1 MNPFKPANLLND
13 VKNRFLS
20 LPRNAT
26 EGYEQEPII
35 SDFECLKELGIG
47 SFGKV
52 YLVYHKVTKAKY
64 ALKTIDKLDE
74 VNYEEKSYFAREIEI
89 MYKLNHPNICKLY
102 SHFEDNNY
110 CYFLLQ
116 YIPKGS
122 AYDIIPK
129 NGKKQKNVKLV
140 ASVMKDLISA
150 IYYLHNMNPPIIHR
164 DIKPENILLDENSK
178 AYLTDF
184 GWSNYI
190 RNNRSRST
198 ICGTPLYLPPEM
210 VTESGHNEKADIW
223 CIGVLLFELMTGKV
237 PFDGNDYTT
246 VKCNIMKLNI
256 SWPSDIDPEVKD
268 LISKILKKNPN
279 DRLSIEKIL
288 SHSFFTKYFPNAV
301 KELIKPD
308 DRPMKVFIVSTDDPN
323 TWTPEKTRA
332 KSVKFQDN
340 TSYQN
345 NNNNNNHNNNNNNS
359 HNNNNNNNHNNN
371 NNNNHNNSSSNV
383 TLIRNNKKTKTI
395 SYKSNED
402 LSLSNRKMS
411 SHNSNKMS
419 KKNITHTIY
428 NTKYIS
434 NYNSNNNQA
443 NLTNPNMAN
452 TNHKVENINNVN
464 INSYNNNNNH
474 KSEGANNMLNKNE
487 NKSHNSSK
495 HLNIKINYNYNQKNN
510 INVSSTNNANNN
522 KNSVAFTNFKRVNNY
537 TIRKNA
543 RTTNHNINNKSNSN
557 YKNKYKSNYNTI
569 NANSSINKSKNHH
582 NHTVYDSNNKKK
594 KELLNSID
602 KYPTNLA
609 KKYDSFNKEEEL

>member
-13 VKNRFLS
+13 VKHRFLS

-26 EGYEQEPII
+26 EGYEQEPTIE
-35 SDFECLKELGIG
+35 DFECLKELGVG

-52 YLVYHKVTKAKY
+52 YLVYHKITKARY

-140 ASVMKDLISA
+140 VSVMKDLISA

-190 RNNRSRST
+190 RNNRTRST

-210 VTESGHNEKADIW
+210 VTETGHNEKADIW

-237 PFDGNDYTT
+237 PFEGNDYTS
-246 VKCNIMKLNI
+246 VKYNIMKLNI
-256 SWPSDIDPEVKD
+256 SWPSDIDPDVKD

-279 DRLSIEKIL
+279 DRLPIEKIL

-301 KELIKPD
+301 KELIKPE
-308 DRPMKVFIVSTDDPN
+308 DRPLKVFVVSTDDPN
-323 TWTPEKTRA
+323 TWSPEKPRT

-345 NNNNNNHNNNNNNS
+345 NNNNNSNNNNNNNNS
-359 HNNNNNNNHNNN
+359 TT
-371 NNNNHNNSSSNV
+371 V
-383 TLIRNNKKTKTI
+383 TVRSKKKTRTI
-395 SYKSNED
+395 SYKSKED
-402 LSLSNRKMS
+402 FPLSSNKMS
-411 SHNSNKMS
+411 NQNSNKMS
-419 KKNITHTIY
+419 NKKIQY
-428 NTKYIS
+428 NNYSSKYIS
-434 NYNSNNNQA
+434 NYNSNNNA
-443 NLTNPNMAN
+443 TNSANPNNAN
-452 TNHKVENINNVN
+452 TNYKVENINNNINNVN
-464 INSYNNNNNH
+464 INSYNSNY
-474 KSEGANNMLNKNE
+474 KSENTNNMINKNE

-510 INVSSTNNANNN
+510 INASSTSNY
-522 KNSVAFTNFKRVNNY
+522 KNPAGFPNFKRVNNY
-537 TIRKNA
+537 TLHKNV
-543 RTTNHNINNKSNSN
+543 RTTNHNMNNKSKSN
-557 YKNKYKSNYNTI
+557 YKTKYTNFNTI
-569 NANSSINKSKNHH
+569 NANTSINKNKNHH
-582 NHTVYDSNNKKK
+582 NHTIYNSNNKKK
-594 KELLNSID
+594 KILLNSID
-602 KYPTNLA
+602 KYPTNLGN
-609 KKYDSFNKEEEL
+609 KYDSFNKEDEL

>member
-1 MNPFKPANLLND
+1 MNPFKPASLLND

-26 EGYEQEPII
+26 EGYEQEPTI

-89 MYKLNHPNICKLY
+89 MYKLDHPNICKLY
-102 SHFEDNNY
+102 SHFEDDNY

-190 RNNRSRST
+190 RNNRTRST

-223 CIGVLLFELMTGKV
+223 CIGVLFFELMTGKV

-246 VKCNIMKLNI
+246 VKYNIMKLNI

-279 DRLSIEKIL
+279 ERLSIEKIL

-301 KELIKPD
+301 KELIKPIE
-308 DRPMKVFIVSTDDPN
+308 RPMKVFVVSTDDPN
-323 TWTPEKTRA
+323 TWSP
-332 KSVKFQDN
+332 VK
-340 TSYQN
+340 
-345 NNNNNNHNNNNNNS
+345 
-359 HNNNNNNNHNNN
+359 
-371 NNNNHNNSSSNV
+371 
-383 TLIRNNKKTKTI
+383 
-395 SYKSNED
+395 
-402 LSLSNRKMS
+402 
-411 SHNSNKMS
+411 
-419 KKNITHTIY
+419 KKN
-428 NTKYIS
+428 
-434 NYNSNNNQA
+434 
-443 NLTNPNMAN
+443 
-452 TNHKVENINNVN
+452 
-464 INSYNNNNNH
+464 
-474 KSEGANNMLNKNE
+474 
-487 NKSHNSSK
+487 
-495 HLNIKINYNYNQKNN
+495 
-510 INVSSTNNANNN
+510 
-522 KNSVAFTNFKRVNNY
+522 
-537 TIRKNA
+537 
-543 RTTNHNINNKSNSN
+543 
-557 YKNKYKSNYNTI
+557 
-569 NANSSINKSKNHH
+569 
-582 NHTVYDSNNKKK
+582 
-594 KELLNSID
+594 
-602 KYPTNLA
+602 
-609 KKYDSFNKEEEL
+609 

>member
-1 MNPFKPANLLND
+1 MNPFKPAFLLND
-13 VKNRFLS
+13 VKNRFLP

-35 SDFECLKELGIG
+35 TDFECIKELGIG

-64 ALKTIDKLDE
+64 ALKSIDKLDE
-74 VNYEEKSYFAREIEI
+74 VNYEEKSYFSREIEI

-102 SHFEDNNY
+102 SHFEDDNY

-116 YIPKGS
+116 YMPKGS

-140 ASVMKDLISA
+140 ASVMKDLMSA

-237 PFDGNDYTT
+237 PFEGNDYTS
-246 VKCNIMKLNI
+246 VKYNIMKINI
-256 SWPSDIDPEVKD
+256 SWPSDMDPEVKD

-279 DRLSIEKIL
+279 ERLSIEKIL

-308 DRPMKVFIVSTDDPN
+308 DRPMKVFVVSTDDPN
-323 TWTPEKTRA
+323 TWNPEKTRT
-332 KSVKFQDN
+332 KSVKFQDSN
-340 TSYQN
+340 SYQNSSN
-345 NNNNNNHNNNNNNS
+345 NNNNTINNNNS
-359 HNNNNNNNHNNN
+359 TNNNSNSNSNNNSNN
-371 NNNNHNNSSSNV
+371 NV
-383 TLIRNNKKTKTI
+383 TLVRKYKKTKTVC
-395 SYKSNED
+395 YKSKED
-402 LSLSNRKMS
+402 FSPSNHKMTNQ
-411 SHNSNKMS
+411 NSNKTSNKKINHMNYNS
-419 KKNITHTIY
+419 KY
-428 NTKYIS
+428 SS
-434 NYNSNNNQA
+434 NYNSNNNQS
-443 NLTNPNMAN
+443 NLTNANNSN
-452 TNHKVENINNVN
+452 TNYKIENINNNINNVN
-464 INSYNNNNNH
+464 INSYNNNNH
-474 KSEGANNMLNKNE
+474 KSENANNMLNKSE

-495 HLNIKINYNYNQKNN
+495 HLNIKLNYNYNQKNN
-510 INVSSTNNANNN
+510 INVSNAN
-522 KNSVAFTNFKRVNNY
+522 KNSVVFANFKRVNNY
-537 TIRKNA
+537 TLHKYV
-543 RTTNHNINNKSNSN
+543 RTTNHNMNNKSKSNFKNKYNSN
-557 YKNKYKSNYNTI
+557 YSTI
-569 NANSSINKSKNHH
+569 YANSSINNNKNHH
-582 NHTVYDSNNKKK
+582 NHTIYDSNNKRKK
-594 KELLNSID
+594 ILLNSID
-602 KYPTNLA
+602 KYPMNLA
-609 KKYDSFNKEEEL
+609 KKYNSFNKEDEL

>member
-13 VKNRFLS
+13 VKHRFLS

-26 EGYEQEPII
+26 EGYEQEPTIE
-35 SDFECLKELGIG
+35 DFECLKELGVG

-52 YLVYHKVTKAKY
+52 YLVYHKITKARY

-140 ASVMKDLISA
+140 VSVMKDLISA

-190 RNNRSRST
+190 RNNRTRST

-210 VTESGHNEKADIW
+210 VTETGHNEKADIW

-237 PFDGNDYTT
+237 PFEGNDYTS
-246 VKCNIMKLNI
+246 VKYNIMKLNI
-256 SWPSDIDPEVKD
+256 SWPSDIDPDVKD

-279 DRLSIEKIL
+279 DRLPIEKIL

-301 KELIKPD
+301 KELIKPE
-308 DRPMKVFIVSTDDPN
+308 DRPLKVFVVSTDDPN
-323 TWTPEKTRA
+323 TWSPEKPRT

-345 NNNNNNHNNNNNNS
+345 NNNNNSNNNNNNNNNNS
-359 HNNNNNNNHNNN
+359 TT
-371 NNNNHNNSSSNV
+371 V
-383 TLIRNNKKTKTI
+383 TVRSKKKTRTI
-395 SYKSNED
+395 SYKSKED
-402 LSLSNRKMS
+402 FPLSSNKMS
-411 SHNSNKMS
+411 NQNSNKMS
-419 KKNITHTIY
+419 NKKIQY
-428 NTKYIS
+428 NNYSSKYIS
-434 NYNSNNNQA
+434 NYNSNNNA
-443 NLTNPNMAN
+443 TNSANPNNAN
-452 TNHKVENINNVN
+452 TNYKVENINNNINNVN
-464 INSYNNNNNH
+464 INSYNSNY
-474 KSEGANNMLNKNE
+474 KSENTNNMINKNE

-510 INVSSTNNANNN
+510 INASSTSNY
-522 KNSVAFTNFKRVNNY
+522 KNPAGFPNFKRVNNY
-537 TIRKNA
+537 TLHKNV
-543 RTTNHNINNKSNSN
+543 RTTNHNMNNKSKSN
-557 YKNKYKSNYNTI
+557 YKTKYTNFNTI
-569 NANSSINKSKNHH
+569 NANTSINKNSNHH
-582 NHTVYDSNNKKK
+582 NHTLYNSNNKKK
-594 KELLNSID
+594 KILLNSID
-602 KYPTNLA
+602 KYPTNLGN
-609 KKYDSFNKEEEL
+609 KYDSFNKEDEL

>member
-345 NNNNNNHNNNNNNS
+345 NNNNNNHNNNNNN
-359 HNNNNNNNHNNN
+359 
-371 NNNNHNNSSSNV
+371 NNSSSNF
-383 TLIRNNKKTKTI
+383 TLARNNKKTKTI

-537 TIRKNA
+537 TIRKNT

>member
-1 MNPFKPANLLND
+1 MNPFKPASLLNE
-13 VKNRFLS
+13 VKNRFLP

-35 SDFECLKELGIG
+35 TDFECIKELGIG

-64 ALKTIDKLDE
+64 ALKSIDKLDE
-74 VNYEEKSYFAREIEI
+74 VNYEEKSYFSREIEI

-102 SHFEDNNY
+102 SHFEDDNY

-140 ASVMKDLISA
+140 ASVMKDLMSA

-237 PFDGNDYTT
+237 PFEGNDYTS
-246 VKCNIMKLNI
+246 VKYNIMKINI
-256 SWPSDIDPEVKD
+256 SWPSDMDPEVKD

-279 DRLSIEKIL
+279 ERLSIEKIL

-308 DRPMKVFIVSTDDPN
+308 DRPMKIFVVSTDDPN
-323 TWTPEKTRA
+323 TWNPEKART
-332 KSVKFQDN
+332 KSVKFQDS

-345 NNNNNNHNNNNNNS
+345 SSNNNNNTINNNTNNNS
-359 HNNNNNNNHNNN
+359 NSNSNNNSNN
-371 NNNNHNNSSSNV
+371 NV
-383 TLIRNNKKTKTI
+383 TLVRNYKKTKTVCYM
-395 SYKSNED
+395 SKED
-402 LSLSNRKMS
+402 FSLSNHKMTNQ
-411 SHNSNKMS
+411 NSNKTSNKKINHMNYNS
-419 KKNITHTIY
+419 KY
-428 NTKYIS
+428 SS
-434 NYNSNNNQA
+434 NYNSNNNQSNLA
-443 NLTNPNMAN
+443 NANNSN
-452 TNHKVENINNVN
+452 TNYKIENINNNINNVN
-464 INSYNNNNNH
+464 INSYNNNNH
-474 KSEGANNMLNKNE
+474 KSENANNMLNKSE

-495 HLNIKINYNYNQKNN
+495 HLNIKLNYNYNQKNN
-510 INVSSTNNANNN
+510 INVSNAN
-522 KNSVAFTNFKRVNNY
+522 KNSVVFANFKRVNNY
-537 TIRKNA
+537 TLHKNV
-543 RTTNHNINNKSNSN
+543 RTTNHNMNNKSKSN
-557 YKNKYKSNYNTI
+557 FKNKYNSNYNTI
-569 NANSSINKSKNHH
+569 NANSSINNNKNHH
-582 NHTVYDSNNKKK
+582 NHTIYDSNNKRKK
-594 KELLNSID
+594 ILLNSID
-602 KYPTNLA
+602 KYPMNLA
-609 KKYDSFNKEEEL
+609 KKYDSFNKEDEL

>member
-1 MNPFKPANLLND
+1 MNPFKPASLLND
-13 VKNRFLS
+13 VKNRFLP

-35 SDFECLKELGIG
+35 TDFECIKELGIG

-64 ALKTIDKLDE
+64 ALKSIDKLDE
-74 VNYEEKSYFAREIEI
+74 VNYEEKSYFSREIEI

-102 SHFEDNNY
+102 SHFEDDNY

-140 ASVMKDLISA
+140 ASVMKDLMSA

-237 PFDGNDYTT
+237 PFEGNDYTS
-246 VKCNIMKLNI
+246 VKYNIMKINI
-256 SWPSDIDPEVKD
+256 SWPSDMDPEVKD

-279 DRLSIEKIL
+279 ERLSIEKIL

-308 DRPMKVFIVSTDDPN
+308 DRPMKIFVVSTDDPN
-323 TWTPEKTRA
+323 AWNPEKART
-332 KSVKFQDN
+332 KSVKFQDS

-345 NNNNNNHNNNNNNS
+345 SSNNNNNTINNNNNT
-359 HNNNNNNNHNNN
+359 NNNSNSNSNNNSNN
-371 NNNNHNNSSSNV
+371 NV
-383 TLIRNNKKTKTI
+383 TLVRNYKKTKTVC
-395 SYKSNED
+395 YKSKED
-402 LSLSNRKMS
+402 FSLSNHKMTNQ
-411 SHNSNKMS
+411 NSNKTSNKKINHMNYNS
-419 KKNITHTIY
+419 KY
-428 NTKYIS
+428 SS
-434 NYNSNNNQA
+434 NYNSNNNQS
-443 NLTNPNMAN
+443 NLTNANNSN
-452 TNHKVENINNVN
+452 TNYKIENINNNINNVN
-464 INSYNNNNNH
+464 INSYNNNNH
-474 KSEGANNMLNKNE
+474 KSENGNNMLNKSE

-495 HLNIKINYNYNQKNN
+495 HLNIKLNYNYNQKNN
-510 INVSSTNNANNN
+510 INVSNAN
-522 KNSVAFTNFKRVNNY
+522 KNSVVFANFKRVNNY
-537 TIRKNA
+537 TLHKNV
-543 RTTNHNINNKSNSN
+543 RTTNHNMNNKSKSN
-557 YKNKYKSNYNTI
+557 FKNKYNSNYNTI
-569 NANSSINKSKNHH
+569 NANSSINNNKNHH
-582 NHTVYDSNNKKK
+582 NHTIYDSNNKRKK
-594 KELLNSID
+594 ILLNSID
-602 KYPTNLA
+602 KYPMNLA
-609 KKYDSFNKEEEL
+609 KKYDSFNKEDEL

>member
-246 VKCNIMKLNI
+246 VKYNIMKLNI

-345 NNNNNNHNNNNNNS
+345 NNNNN
-359 HNNNNNNNHNNN
+359 HNNNNNNN
-371 NNNNHNNSSSNV
+371 NSSSNF
-383 TLIRNNKKTKTI
+383 TLARNNKKTKTI

-510 INVSSTNNANNN
+510 INVSSTTNNANNN
-522 KNSVAFTNFKRVNNY
+522 KNSIAFPNFKRVNNY
-537 TIRKNA
+537 TIRKNT

-609 KKYDSFNKEEEL
+609 KKYDSFNKEDEL

>member
-1 MNPFKPANLLND
+1 MNPFKPASLLND

-26 EGYEQEPII
+26 EGYEQEPTIT
-35 SDFECLKELGIG
+35 DFECLKELGIG

-89 MYKLNHPNICKLY
+89 MYKLDHPNICKLY
-102 SHFEDNNY
+102 SHFEDDNY

-210 VTESGHNEKADIW
+210 VTETGHNEKADIW
-223 CIGVLLFELMTGKV
+223 CIGVLLFELMTGKL
-237 PFDGNDYTT
+237 PFEGNDYTT
-246 VKCNIMKLNI
+246 VKYNIMKLNI

-279 DRLSIEKIL
+279 ERLSIEKIL

-308 DRPMKVFIVSTDDPN
+308 DCPHKVFIVSTDDPN
-323 TWTPEKTRA
+323 TWTPEKTRS
-332 KSVKFQDN
+332 KSVKFQEN

-345 NNNNNNHNNNNNNS
+345 NNYTNNNNNINNNNNNIS
-359 HNNNNNNNHNNN
+359 NNNNNNIS
-371 NNNNHNNSSSNV
+371 NNSSNNV
-383 TLIRNNKKTKTI
+383 ALVRGNKKTKTI
-395 SYKSNED
+395 SYKSKDDAPLYTN
-402 LSLSNRKMS
+402 KM
-411 SHNSNKMS
+411 NKQYSNKMS
-419 KKNITHTIY
+419 NKKNAHSNHNI
-428 NTKYIS
+428 KYIS
-434 NYNSNNNQA
+434 NYNSNNNNQA
-443 NLTNPNMAN
+443 NLTSPNITN
-452 TNHKVENINNVN
+452 TNYKVENINNNINNVN
-464 INSYNNNNNH
+464 INSYNNY
-474 KSEGANNMLNKNE
+474 KSGSSNNMLNKNE
-487 NKSHNSSK
+487 NKSHNSLK
-495 HLNIKINYNYNQKNN
+495 HINIKINSNYNQKNN
-510 INVSSTNNANNN
+510 INVSSTNNANNS
-522 KNSVAFTNFKRVNNY
+522 KNAVTFVNFKRVNNY
-537 TIRKNA
+537 TLYKNV
-543 RTTNHNINNKSNSN
+543 RTTNRNMNNKSNSN
-557 YKNKYKSNYNTI
+557 YKTKYHSNYNTI
-569 NANSSINKSKNHH
+569 NANTSVNKNKDHH
-582 NHTVYDSNNKKK
+582 NHTIYDSNNKRKK
-594 KELLNSID
+594 VLLNSID
-602 KYPTNLA
+602 KYPINLA
-609 KKYDSFNKEEEL
+609 KKYESFNKEDETQK

>member
-345 NNNNNNHNNNNNNS
+345 NNNNNNHNNNNNN
-359 HNNNNNNNHNNN
+359 
-371 NNNNHNNSSSNV
+371 NNSSSNF
-383 TLIRNNKKTKTI
+383 TLARNNKKTKTI

-537 TIRKNA
+537 TIRKNT

-609 KKYDSFNKEEEL
+609 KKYDSFNKEDEL

>member
-301 KELIKPD
+301 KELIKPE

-345 NNNNNNHNNNNNNS
+345 NNNNNNHNNSNS
-359 HNNNNNNNHNNN
+359 N
-371 NNNNHNNSSSNV
+371 SNV
-383 TLIRNNKKTKTI
+383 TLARNNKKTKTI

-402 LSLSNRKMS
+402 LSLSNYKMS

-510 INVSSTNNANNN
+510 INVSSTTNNANNN
-522 KNSVAFTNFKRVNNY
+522 KNSIAFPNFKRVNNY
-537 TIRKNA
+537 TIRKNT

-582 NHTVYDSNNKKK
+582 NHTVYHSNNKKK

-609 KKYDSFNKEEEL
+609 KKYDSFNKEDEL

>member
-1 MNPFKPANLLND
+1 MNPFKPASLLND

-26 EGYEQEPII
+26 EGYEQEPTI
-35 SDFECLKELGIG
+35 SDFECLKELGVG

-74 VNYEEKSYFAREIEI
+74 VNYEEKSYFSREIEI

-102 SHFEDNNY
+102 SHFEDDNY

-129 NGKKQKNVKLV
+129 DGKTQKNVKLV
-140 ASVMKDLISA
+140 ASIMKDLISA

-190 RNNRSRST
+190 RNNRVRST

-210 VTESGHNEKADIW
+210 VAESGHNEKADIW
-223 CIGVLLFELMTGKV
+223 CIGVLLFELITGKV

-246 VKCNIMKLNI
+246 VKYNIMKLNI
-256 SWPSDIDPEVKD
+256 SWPSDIDPEIKD

-279 DRLSIEKIL
+279 ERLSIEKIL
-288 SHSFFTKYFPNAV
+288 SHNFFAKYFPNAV

-308 DRPMKVFIVSTDDPN
+308 DKPLKVFVVSTDDPN
-323 TWTPEKTRA
+323 TWNPEKTRT

-340 TSYQN
+340 TSHLN
-345 NNNNNNHNNNNNNS
+345 NNNNNNNNISNNNNSTNNNNNI
-359 HNNNNNNNHNNN
+359 
-371 NNNNHNNSSSNV
+371 
-383 TLIRNNKKTKTI
+383 TRTYKKTKTI
-395 SYKSNED
+395 CYKPNEN
-402 LSLSNRKMS
+402 LSLSNKKMINQ
-411 SHNSNKMS
+411 NSNKLNK
-419 KKNITHTIY
+419 KKNNHTNY
-428 NTKYIS
+428 NTKYTS

-443 NLTNPNMAN
+443 NSNNAN
-452 TNHKVENINNVN
+452 INHKIENINNNINNVN
-464 INSYNNNNNH
+464 INSNNTNY
-474 KSEGANNMLNKNE
+474 KSENTNNMLNKNE
-487 NKSHNSSK
+487 NANHHSSK
-495 HLNIKINYNYNQKNN
+495 NLNIKINNSNLKNN
-510 INVSSTNNANNN
+510 INVSSTNNY
-522 KNSVAFTNFKRVNNY
+522 KNSTAFSNFKRVNNY
-537 TIRKNA
+537 TIHKNI
-543 RTTNHNINNKSNSN
+543 RTTNRNINNKSKSN
-557 YKNKYKSNYNTI
+557 YKNKYHSNFNTI
-569 NANSSINKSKNHH
+569 NANSSINKNNNHH
-582 NHTVYDSNNKKK
+582 NHTIYDSNNKRKK
-594 KELLNSID
+594 ILLNSID
-602 KYPTNLA
+602 KYPINLA
-609 KKYDSFNKEEEL
+609 NKYDSFNKEDEL

>member
-26 EGYEQEPII
+26 EGYEQEPVI

-345 NNNNNNHNNNNNNS
+345 NNNNNNHNNNNNN
-359 HNNNNNNNHNNN
+359 
-371 NNNNHNNSSSNV
+371 NNSSSNF
-383 TLIRNNKKTKTI
+383 TLARNNKKTKTI

-402 LSLSNRKMS
+402 LSLSNCKMS

-474 KSEGANNMLNKNE
+474 KSDGANNMQNKNE

>member
-246 VKCNIMKLNI
+246 VKYNIMKLNI

-345 NNNNNNHNNNNNNS
+345 NNNNNNHNNSNS
-359 HNNNNNNNHNNN
+359 N
-371 NNNNHNNSSSNV
+371 SNV
-383 TLIRNNKKTKTI
+383 TLARNNKKTKTI

-402 LSLSNRKMS
+402 LSLSNYKMS

-510 INVSSTNNANNN
+510 INVSSTTNNANNN
-522 KNSVAFTNFKRVNNY
+522 KNSIAFPNFKRVNNY
-537 TIRKNA
+537 TIRKNT

-609 KKYDSFNKEEEL
+609 KKYDSFNKEDEL

>member
-345 NNNNNNHNNNNNNS
+345 NNNNNNHNNNNNN
-359 HNNNNNNNHNNN
+359 
-371 NNNNHNNSSSNV
+371 NNSSSNF
-383 TLIRNNKKTKTI
+383 TLARNNKKTKTI

-609 KKYDSFNKEEEL
+609 KKYDSFNKEDEL

>member
-26 EGYEQEPII
+26 EGYEQEPVI

-102 SHFEDNNY
+102 SHFEDDNY

-345 NNNNNNHNNNNNNS
+345 NNNNNNHNNNNNN
-359 HNNNNNNNHNNN
+359 
-371 NNNNHNNSSSNV
+371 NNSSSNF
-383 TLIRNNKKTKTI
+383 TLARNNKKTKTI

-474 KSEGANNMLNKNE
+474 KSEGANNMQNKNE

-609 KKYDSFNKEEEL
+609 KKYDSFNKEDEL